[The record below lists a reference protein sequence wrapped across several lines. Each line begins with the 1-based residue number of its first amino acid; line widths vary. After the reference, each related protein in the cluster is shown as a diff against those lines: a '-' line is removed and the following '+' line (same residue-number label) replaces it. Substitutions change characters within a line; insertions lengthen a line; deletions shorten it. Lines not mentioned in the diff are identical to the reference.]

1 MRKVSVVLAF
11 CAIAAALGF
20 WRVASQNSVPAAQ
33 VTVGSKVADLPF
45 TTLDGKPA
53 SLYHF
58 AGQRGTLLIFVATRC
73 PVSNDYN
80 QRMAELAR
88 DYTARGFA
96 VIGVNANRNEPPEEV
111 AQHAA
116 EKGLVFTILK
126 DLDDRVADLFGAS
139 VTPEAFLFDTSWTL
153 RYHGRIDDSRN
164 PANITTRD
172 LRAALDAVAEGKP
185 APVAETKAFGCTI
198 KRLPRS

>member
-1 MRKVSVVLAF
+1 MRKVSIVLAF

-33 VTVGSKVADLPF
+33 VTVGSKVGDLPF

-96 VIGVNANRNEPPEEV
+96 VIGDRKSTRLNSSHGYISYA
-111 AQHAA
+111 
-116 EKGLVFTILK
+116 VFCLK
-126 DLDDRVADLFGAS
+126 KKK
-139 VTPEAFLFDTSWTL
+139 T
-153 RYHGRIDDSRN
+153 H
-164 PANITTRD
+164 
-172 LRAALDAVAEGKP
+172 
-185 APVAETKAFGCTI
+185 
-198 KRLPRS
+198 